1 MAQKIKPNAYRLGI
15 TIPWSSKWFFKKSL
29 KFFLEEDC
37 VIRNVIQKAILEAGI
52 AAIDIE
58 RSGEKARINIKA
70 AKPGLIIGRGGRGIE
85 DLKNKILAEVKK
97 LRKRNKMLQTPS
109 LNINIEE
116 LKRFEISA
124 QVVAQ
129 QLAYDIE
136 KRLPYRR
143 VMKRGLETIVQNR
156 DVRGAKIKMGG
167 RLDGAEISRSDSML
181 KGKMPLSSL
190 RANLDYGEATAY
202 NIYGTVGIKVW
213 IYKGEIFEEKTN
225 KTNRSDKSN

>member
-29 KFFLEEDC
+29 KFFLEEDHLIRR
-37 VIRNVIQKAILEAGI
+37 VINKEILQSGI
-52 AAIDIE
+52 AGVEIE
-58 RSGEKARINIKA
+58 RTGENIRITVKSS
-70 AKPGLIIGRGGRGIE
+70 KPGLIIGRGGKGVE
-85 DLKNKILAEVKK
+85 ELKNKIYKEIKK
-97 LRKRNKMLQTPS
+97 LRRKNKVTQTPA

-116 LKRFEISA
+116 LRRFDVSA
-124 QVVAQ
+124 QVTAQ

-143 VMKRGLETIVQNR
+143 VMKKGLEAIMQNR
-156 DVRGAKIKMGG
+156 EVKGAKIKMGG

-190 RANLDYGEATAY
+190 RSNIDYGEAVAY
-202 NIYGTVGIKVW
+202 NTYGTVGVKVW
-213 IYKGEIFEEKTN
+213 IYKGEIFDEN
-225 KTNRSDKSN
+225 KK